1 MRHLNEMLVVLY
13 TDTQTYTF
21 GTTETLNNMLGSGA
35 NQLAP
40 QIEVSQRLVSKLLD
54 QHFRYQQRWQSRIAL
69 DRYQCQR
76 FGSIE
81 RQISRCSLISSIRH
95 RGKSSN

>member
-1 MRHLNEMLVVLY
+1 VRHLNEMLVVLY

-40 QIEVSQRLVSKLLD
+40 QIEVSQR
-54 QHFRYQQRWQSRIAL
+54 
-69 DRYQCQR
+69 
-76 FGSIE
+76 
-81 RQISRCSLISSIRH
+81 
-95 RGKSSN
+95 